1 MKLFLDFDGPILDNR
16 RKYYGLYTE
25 LLQRVPAS
33 FLDINTYWERKRTR
47 TSEADILNESAVEI
61 KYWQDYLDARLSQI
75 EDFHWLVRD
84 EVWPGVKEW
93 LAAAKEHHPI
103 YLVTM
108 RKSRHTLRQ
117 QLEYFGIAQYFDE
130 VLSTDDNA
138 GSAQVKIDL
147 LRSVL
152 APGESGVM
160 VGDTEVD
167 IESAKAMGLVSV
179 AVTCGIRTEALLR
192 RVAPDYLVDR
202 LTSLPLP
209 WNPDALCKETHH
221 ESLRVNS

>member
-16 RKYYGLYTE
+16 KKYYGLYTE
-25 LLQRVPAS
+25 LLRRVPAQ
-33 FLDINTYWERKRTR
+33 FLDIDTYWDRKRTR
-47 TSEADILNESAVEI
+47 TSEAEILNESAVER
-61 KYWQDYLDARLSQI
+61 KYWQDYLDARIGQL
-75 EDFHWLVRD
+75 EDFRWLVRD
-84 EVWPGVKEW
+84 EVWPGVKDW
-93 LAAAKEHHPI
+93 LAAAKEHHAI

-130 VLSTDDNA
+130 VLSTDDND
-138 GSAQVKIDL
+138 GSAQVKVDL
-147 LRSVL
+147 LHTVL

-167 IESAKAMGLVSV
+167 VEAAKAAGLVSV

-192 RVAPDYLVDR
+192 RVSPDHVVHR
-202 LTSLPLP
+202 LTNVSLP
-209 WNPDALCKETHH
+209 WNPDALYTETHH
-221 ESLRVNS
+221 ESLRVTS